1 MGVTREDVIYCYK
14 HFLKRN
20 PDSEEVIQY
29 YIQSTDNLAKL
40 YDRFLGSLEYR
51 RLHGGTEQDYLL
63 KCYKPEGA
71 EPFFWCLR
79 ADGDDP
85 VSSMVRFD
93 TDLPEVQAVKQVANM
108 ACLDEGRTILDI
120 GANIGIYSVSFARE
134 GWKSYAV
141 EAGSRNAGAMRITA
155 QLNDLDMEVIPCVVT
170 DKSGKKYFVQ
180 NGPWGMVVDEN
191 KDGSEEL
198 DAFCLDDIESTIGHP
213 IERIDFVKMDC
224 EGSEVATV
232 RGGGI
237 KFFKKYNYPP
247 FYCEA
252 NRFTLLMQG
261 EWVGSL
267 KEAFAKLGYKA
278 YAMEADGLLH
288 QVYDMEHQIETI
300 RDYYFL
306 HDIAPFQ
313 SLISEEAVRIAGE
326 GYVEKFLDYVRQNS
340 SRWDIMSK
348 FSTCMSIWKLEE
360 LRKQP
365 DLRAFAE
372 QHRKVFQKDSVL
384 AGIMDRLL

>member
-1 MGVTREDVIYCYK
+1 MGITREDVIYCYK
-14 HFLKRN
+14 RFLKRN

-29 YIQSTDNLAKL
+29 YIHSTDSLAKL

-51 RLHGGTEQDYLL
+51 RMHGGTEQDYLL
-63 KCYKPEGA
+63 KCYQPEGT

-85 VSSMVRFD
+85 VSNMVRFD
-93 TDLPEVQAVKQVANM
+93 TDLPEVQAVKKVADM
-108 ACLDEGRTILDI
+108 ACQDEGRTVLDI
-120 GANIGIYSVSFARE
+120 GANIGIYSITFARD

-141 EAGSRNAGAMRITA
+141 EAGSRNAGALRITA
-155 QLNDLDMEVIPCVVT
+155 KMNSLDLEVIPCVVT
-170 DKSGKKYFVQ
+170 DRSGKKYFVQ

-191 KDGSEEL
+191 KAGSEEL
-198 DAFCLDDIESTIGHP
+198 EAFCLDDIENTIGHS

-232 RGGGI
+232 RGGA

-267 KEAFAKLGYKA
+267 KDVFAKQGYRA
-278 YAMEADGLLH
+278 YAMDEDGLLH
-288 QVYDMEHQIETI
+288 EVHDMEHQIETI
-300 RDYYFL
+300 SDYYFL

-313 SLISEEAVRIAGE
+313 SLISDETIEIASE
-326 GYVEKFLDYVRQNS
+326 GYAEKFLDYVRQNN
-340 SRWDIMSK
+340 SRWDTISR
-348 FSTCMSIWKLEE
+348 FSTCMAIWKVEALYNQ
-360 LRKQP
+360 R
-365 DLRAFAE
+365 DLHAFAE
-372 QHRKVFQKDSVL
+372 EHRPAFLKDTVL
-384 AGIMDRLL
+384 AGIMERLL